1 MSSRPSRVRK
11 EPDTFLPTNFRG
23 NETRKKAKT
32 PAKTPA
38 KKRKRQVVVKTPGTS
53 KQKGGPDE
61 IIFNVLNRVGNKNK
75 SKTFNML
82 YSIYKDT
89 DSPKLKKTL
98 SSLKNTTPEQFIIE
112 QYKILNKN
120 VRRNGDKNT
129 LNLLNLS
136 DIDKLDFC
144 LLIWLDMRHDAKTTT
159 SDSMKDVSFENFLYS
174 EDSPLKMIIK
184 NPPAFQRTDLMKNM
198 IDLKIISEDL
208 KSPGSSNWERRI
220 KDNLPKLFGIKEPNI
235 ISSQKVYGFDAEN
248 PINISIDS
256 EGSKSAISMLI
267 ANNKTQVNNRS
278 IRYPLRSII
287 TIANRVD
294 PGNTMPTGGVQQEW
308 TKLFPNALNK
318 SGNPDALD
326 SSGNLKSTQIYNV
339 SDCEFNI
346 GDTKLELTSGTKGTF
361 NMTVNGKSIKVGST
375 AASVRP
381 VNKFNLLPENRGRFP
396 AQNIYKIQK
405 LQKNELRVSKFL
417 GDFMQ
422 ILTVCSEPQSG
433 KVTAFGTLD
442 GVASGMYT
450 FISKRLMKREP
461 RLFIDMYI
469 DKGNVIN
476 VYGFSH
482 YLNTRRNANQSVIH
496 TYNGIN
502 GNMRNNA
509 SSGRSR
515 NNASSGRSRNNGS
528 SNGSGTIRG
537 NNGSNGNKT
546 ISANNGNNGNS
557 TNTSMGQPLRKKQKP
572 VSFPNRNTLSLASAI
587 RGPNKKKI
595 NNNEVTSGLAKM
607 RNLKPNFV
615 MGTKPKNKKKSP
627 FPSTMY
633 RRKVTEPLNPKRRPR
648 NNNNNNNKLTPK
660 KRKTTARA
668 ELNKLTSLSRNQKI
682 NYLEKIKQNPNN
694 ILNILYN
701 ARRVAN
707 SQRPPRQ

>member
-1 MSSRPSRVRK
+1 MSSRPSRARK
-11 EPDTFLPTNFRG
+11 EPDTFLPTNFRET
-23 NETRKKAKT
+23 ETRKKAKT

-38 KKRKRQVVVKTPGTS
+38 KKRKKSVVVKTPGTS
-53 KQKGGPDE
+53 KQKGGPGE
-61 IIFNVLNRVGNKNK
+61 IIFNVLNRVGKKNK

-89 DSPKLKKTL
+89 DLPKLNKTL

-159 SDSMKDVSFENFLYS
+159 SDSMKDVSFEKFLNNK
-174 EDSPLKMIIK
+174 DSPLKMIID
-184 NPPAFQRTDLMKNM
+184 NPPAFQMTDLMKEM
-198 IDLKIISEDL
+198 IQLKIITRDL
-208 KSPGSSNWERRI
+208 ESPGSTNWERRI

-235 ISSQKVYGFDAEN
+235 ISSQKVYGFDTEN

-256 EGSKSAISMLI
+256 EGKRSAISMLI
-267 ANNKTQVNNRS
+267 ANNKRQVNNKT

-287 TIANRVD
+287 TIANRAD
-294 PGNTMPTGGVQQEW
+294 PGNTIPTGGVQQEW
-308 TKLFPNALNK
+308 TKLFDN
-318 SGNPDALD
+318 
-326 SSGNLKSTQIYNV
+326 SGNLKSTQIYNV

-346 GDTKLELTSGTKGTF
+346 GDTKLELTSGTEGTF
-361 NMTVNGKSIKVGST
+361 NMTVNGKPIKVGST

-396 AQNIYKIQK
+396 AQDIYKIQK

-433 KVTAFGTLD
+433 KVTAFGTVD

-482 YLNTRRNANQSVIH
+482 LLNTRRNANQSVVN
-496 TYNGIN
+496 TYKGIN
-502 GNMRNNA
+502 ENMRNTA
-509 SSGRSR
+509 
-515 NNASSGRSRNNGS
+515 
-528 SNGSGTIRG
+528 GSGGGRTIRAASVSNG
-537 NNGSNGNKT
+537 NNGSNGNRT
-546 ISANNGNNGNS
+546 IRRNNGSNGNNTIRANSGNSGNS
-557 TNTSMGQPLRKKQKP
+557 TNTNMTQPLRKKQK
-572 VSFPNRNTLSLASAI
+572 SQLFPNRNTLSIASAI
-587 RGPNKKKI
+587 RGTNNKKN
-595 NNNEVTSGLAKM
+595 NNNEVTSGFAKM
-607 RNLKPNFV
+607 RNLKPKFV
-615 MGTKPKNKKKSP
+615 MGTKPKNIKKSP

-633 RRKVTEPLNPKRRPR
+633 RRKVTKPQTTVLNPKRRPR
-648 NNNNNNNKLTPK
+648 NNNNNKLTPK
-660 KRKTTARA
+660 KPKTNARV

-682 NYLEKIKQNPNN
+682 NYLEKIKRDPTN
-694 ILNILYN
+694 ILRILNN